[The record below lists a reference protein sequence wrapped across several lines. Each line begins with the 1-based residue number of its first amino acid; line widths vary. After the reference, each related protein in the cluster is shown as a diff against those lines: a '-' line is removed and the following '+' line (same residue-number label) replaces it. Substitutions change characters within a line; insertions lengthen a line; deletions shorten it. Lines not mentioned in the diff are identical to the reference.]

1 MKYIDI
7 RTNNILVNHEKLYF
21 NDQNCFCASYAQ
33 SFGSVS
39 LLTCLNHEPVIT
51 HLEYDVFV

>member
-21 NDQNCFCASYAQ
+21 NNQNRFMCIKPDIAM
-33 SFGSVS
+33 
-39 LLTCLNHEPVIT
+39 TVIY
-51 HLEYDVFV
+51 LFNAMGPDNSS